1 MDAKKAVIY
10 VRVSTSEQ
18 ADKGTSLDNQERA
31 CHDWAFRNQIQTFKV
46 FREEGKSAKTLNR
59 PAMQAMITYLG
70 DHYQEIDYLIVYQI
84 DRLSRSLN
92 DFVDLM
98 KLLNNYKIELRD
110 SASNIE
116 SNESDELIQGINA
129 VLAQHDNKVK
139 GRRVTENMK
148 RHAAQGF
155 RMHQAPYGLK
165 NIRNEEG
172 RPTVKPIEP
181 IASNI
186 AHLLTTFANGTFTKA
201 QLIHEARRINLT
213 QKNGKPMSYQF
224 IDKLLR
230 QPLYAGLEKS
240 SLTDNQL
247 VLSVFNGIVPEWV
260 YYTNQTLLE
269 SRKNSKLEGYKSI
282 NPEYPL
288 RRFII
293 CEDCGNPM
301 RGSASTGR
309 GGKKYP
315 RYHCTN
321 KTCHSAFIKPEELH
335 QQFVDLLSELKPDND
350 RLKLIETIIIRVWR
364 DEIKSMRIRRNQLR
378 ELVDKLSEEKIDA
391 AEKVV
396 TGELS
401 KSEKVELTNRLKKRI
416 GTAQGDLHKLDN
428 RIGTKE
434 EAIEYAVNY
443 IGNADKLWN
452 NASPEIKQTYQHMIF
467 PEGLPYSLSKKQF
480 GTAKMSALYSFATI
494 KKDPSM
500 SEESLLVIPRRI
512 ELLLPG

>member
-31 CHDWAFRNQIQTFKV
+31 CHDWAFRNQIQTLKV

-59 PAMQAMITYLG
+59 PEMQAMIAYLS

-98 KLLNNYKIELRD
+98 KLLNSYKIGLRD

-116 SNESDELIQGINA
+116 PNESDELIQGINA

-148 RHAAQGF
+148 RHAVQGF

-165 NIRNEEG
+165 NIRNEVG

-181 IASNI
+181 IASKI
-186 AHLLTTFANGTFTKA
+186 AHLLTSFANGTFTKG

-213 QKNGKPMSYQF
+213 QGNGKPMSYQF

-247 VLSVFNGIVPEWV
+247 VSSVFNGIVPEWV
-260 YYTNQTLLE
+260 YHTNQTLLE
-269 SRKNSKLEGYKSI
+269 GRKNSKLEGYKSI

-293 CEDCGNPM
+293 CEDCGNSM

-321 KTCHSAFIKPEELH
+321 KACHSAFIKPEELH
-335 QQFVDLLSELKPDND
+335 KQFVDLLSELKPDND

-364 DEIKSMRIRRNQLR
+364 DEVKSMRIRRNQLR

-443 IGNADKLWN
+443 IGNAARLWS
-452 NASPEIKQTYQHMIF
+452 NASPEIKQTYQRMIF

-480 GTAKMSALYSFATI
+480 GTTKMSALYSFATI

-500 SEESLLVIPRRI
+500 SEESLLVIPRGI
-512 ELLLPG
+512 EPLLPG